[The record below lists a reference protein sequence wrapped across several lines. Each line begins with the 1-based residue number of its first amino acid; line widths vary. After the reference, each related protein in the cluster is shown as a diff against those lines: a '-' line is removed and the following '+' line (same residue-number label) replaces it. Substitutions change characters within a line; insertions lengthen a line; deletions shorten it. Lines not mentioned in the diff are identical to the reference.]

1 MKLRLSE
8 AIRLGSMLR
17 PQIFGQ
23 ISNALGSCAF
33 GAAKESI
40 GDRTPEGFWDPERNF
55 PVVGL
60 LPRECPVCGE
70 VEKLRASIISEHLN
84 DRHRWTR
91 ERIADWVESVER
103 EIEAKQQPADS
114 LVDEALVAK

>member
-1 MKLRLSE
+1 VRLSE

-23 ISNALGSCAF
+23 MSNALGSCPF
-33 GAAKESI
+33 GAAKEAI
-40 GDRTPEGFWDPERNF
+40 GDRAPECFWDPERTF

-60 LPRECPVCGE
+60 LPMECPVCGE

-84 DRHRWTR
+84 DRHRWSR
-91 ERIADWVESVER
+91 ERIAAWIETVER
-103 EIEAKQQPADS
+103 EIEAKEQPADS
-114 LVDEALVAK
+114 LVDLALQGK